1 MPSHAWKPRL
11 RRSSAPLYAAIVDA
25 LAADISAGKLRAGD
39 RLPTHRE
46 LASAIGASLGTITRA
61 YAEAERRGLVR
72 GQVGNG
78 TFVNSLTDRDAY
90 SPMLDR
96 DRIDLGPTAAPI
108 MSGDL
113 GHCAL
118 AAALAELSSRADLGA
133 LSGYQSHGGTMAQ
146 RAAGARWLG
155 STGVVASP
163 EEITVCSGA
172 QHATAI
178 LLSTL
183 ATTTG
188 VLVEEITY
196 PGALSAAQWLRLPT
210 HPVAVDED
218 GLIPD
223 ALAQACRSSGAKVL
237 YCTPTNHNP
246 TTSIMPIARR
256 QEVVTICREYG
267 VTIIEN
273 GALAPLVSG
282 APRPLSALAPETTYY
297 IGSLSKA
304 TVPALRVGFI
314 RSPIEARR
322 SLEIAAGAT
331 VWSGSPLL
339 AEIATQW
346 INDGRAAAIRDARRS
361 EAAARQAIAAEILKN
376 HPYLAHP
383 TAYFLWMRIPEHRRA
398 MELLEQAAAQ
408 NVLIGPAH
416 VFAARAGSAP
426 NAIRVSLG
434 AARSRN
440 ELERGLAV
448 LAKLLDESPTSSRWS
463 AMP

>member
-1 MPSHAWKPRL
+1 MRSHAWRPRL

-46 LASAIGASLGTITRA
+46 LANVVGASLGTITRA

-72 GQVGNG
+72 SQVGSG
-78 TFVNSLTDRDAY
+78 TFVNDLTDRDAY

-96 DRIDLGPTAAPI
+96 GRIDLGPTAAPI

-118 AAALAELSSRADLGA
+118 AAALANLSSRADLGA

-155 STGVVASP
+155 STGVAASP
-163 EEITVCSGA
+163 DEITVCSGA

-178 LLSTL
+178 LLSAL

-188 VLVEEITY
+188 VLVEELTY
-196 PGALSAAQWLRLPT
+196 PGALSAAEWLRLPT
-210 HPVAVDED
+210 HPVEVDED
-218 GLIPD
+218 GLVPD
-223 ALAQACRSSGAKVL
+223 ALAQACRSSRAKVL

-246 TTSIMPIARR
+246 TTSVMPLERR
-256 QEVVTICREYG
+256 RAIVTICREYG

-273 GALAPLVSG
+273 GALAPLVSD
-282 APRPLSALAPETTYY
+282 APPPLSALAPETTYY

-314 RSPIEARR
+314 RSPSEVRR

-331 VWSGSPLL
+331 VWSASPLL

-346 INDGRAAAIRDARRS
+346 IEDGTAAAIRDARRI
-361 EAAARQAIAAEILKN
+361 EAAARQRIAEAMLKGY
-376 HPYLAHP
+376 PYLAHP
-383 TAYFLWMRIPEHRRA
+383 TAYFLWMRIPDHRRA
-398 MELLEQAAAQ
+398 MEVVEQAAAR

-416 VFAARAGSAP
+416 LFAARAGSAP

-448 LAKLLDESPTSSRWS
+448 LAKLLDESPTSPWS
-463 AMP
+463 VMP

>member
-1 MPSHAWKPRL
+1 MRSHTWKPRL

-25 LAADISAGKLRAGD
+25 LAADISAGKLRGGD
-39 RLPTHRE
+39 RLPTHRD
-46 LASAIGASLGTITRA
+46 LANAVGASLGTITRA

-72 GQVGNG
+72 SQVGSG
-78 TFVNSLTDRDAY
+78 TFVNGLMDGDAY

-96 DRIDLGPTAAPI
+96 SRIDLGPTAAPI
-108 MSGDL
+108 LSGDL

-118 AAALAELSSRADLGA
+118 TAALANLSSRADLGA
-133 LSGYQSHGGTMAQ
+133 LSGYQSHGGTAAQ

-155 STGVVASP
+155 TTGVVASP

-188 VLVEEITY
+188 VLVEELTY

-210 HPVAVDED
+210 HPVEIDEA
-218 GLIPD
+218 GLVPE
-223 ALAQACRSSGAKVL
+223 ALAQACRSSRAKVL

-246 TTSIMPIARR
+246 TTSIMPIERR
-256 QEVVTICREYG
+256 RAIVAICREYG
-267 VTIIEN
+267 VTILEN
-273 GALAPLVSG
+273 GALAPLVPD
-282 APRPLSALAPETTYY
+282 APPPLAALAPEATYY

-304 TVPALRVGFI
+304 TVPALRVGFL
-314 RSPIEARR
+314 RSPTEARHL
-322 SLEIAAGAT
+322 LENAAAAT

-346 INDGRAAAIRDARRS
+346 INDGTAAAIRDARRR
-361 EAAARQAIAAEILKN
+361 EAAARQTIAAAILKGT
-376 HPYLAHP
+376 PYRAHP

-398 MELLEQAAAQ
+398 MEVIEQAAAQ
-408 NVLIGPAH
+408 NVLLGPAH
-416 VFAARAGSAP
+416 LFAARAGSAP
-426 NAIRVSLG
+426 NALRVSL
-434 AARSRN
+434 AAAKSCN
-440 ELERGLAV
+440 ELERGLSI
-448 LAKLLDESPTSSRWS
+448 LAKLLDGSPTSPWS
-463 AMP
+463 VMP